1 MESAAFKVGSIMG
14 MVLMLSLLGLF
25 VLTLVKAITSRRGGW
40 IAGAVISGLLALGL
54 LGSGMVVAVKAFRD
68 GFTGR
73 NEAVM
78 RVASDDNTVSLEVPK
93 SWKPHPGLNPESI
106 LSFSNP
112 LREQYVIVI
121 REARESFDGKLEDY
135 ARLVE
140 TNMAKAIGDS
150 TEAGLESL
158 TIGTQPAL
166 QRILRGRVDK
176 VNISFL
182 LTCVET
188 EDAFCQVLTWTLASR
203 EKNGMPVLR
212 KVVDSFQGG
221 TRAKLRQPA
230 KGAER
235 VTKPAP

>member
-1 MESAAFKVGSIMG
+1 MESAAFNLGPFMA

-25 VLTLVKAITSRRGGW
+25 VLTLVKAITTRSGGW
-40 IAGAVISGLLALGL
+40 IAGAVISGVLSLGL
-54 LGSGMVVAVKAFRD
+54 VGGGMVVAAKAFRD
-68 GFTGR
+68 AVNGR
-73 NEAVM
+73 NEGVK

-93 SWKPHPGLNPESI
+93 SWKPHPGLNPESV

-121 REARESFDGKLEDY
+121 REGREDFDGKLEDY

-140 TNMAKAIGDS
+140 SNMASAIGD
-150 TEAGLESL
+150 TKGGGLQSV

-176 VNISFL
+176 VNIAFL

-203 EKNGMPVLR
+203 EQNGMPVLK

-230 KGAER
+230 N
-235 VTKPAP
+235 